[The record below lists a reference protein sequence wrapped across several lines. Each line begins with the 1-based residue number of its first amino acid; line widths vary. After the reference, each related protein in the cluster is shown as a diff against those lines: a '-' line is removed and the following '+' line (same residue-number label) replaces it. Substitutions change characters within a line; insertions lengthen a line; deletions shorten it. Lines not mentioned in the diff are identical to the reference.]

1 MKAAH
6 AARPERE
13 TATAARKRRRTSLPS
28 NDERDDES
36 GDAVGRGRPP
46 AAVAR
51 SRRQA
56 NGCSLS
62 PTHGGE
68 CAEGLYGDGWEA
80 TWIEDMPVWSRR

>member
-1 MKAAH
+1 MKATH

-13 TATAARKRRRTSLPS
+13 TATAARKRRRTSS
-28 NDERDDES
+28 DDES